1 MTIDFHTHCFPDSIA
16 GKAISK
22 LSAAAGSEPVADG
35 TVSGLINAGKAAGIS
50 LSVVCSIATNPHQE
64 HKVNCFAVSLNDRVP
79 EVAALGSLHPDSE
92 NTEDELCLLYT
103 SDAADEL

>member
-64 HKVNCFAVSLNDRVP
+64 HKVNCFAVSLNDGCRR
-79 EVAALGSLHPDSE
+79 SLPSARSIR
-92 NTEDELCLLYT
+92 TAKTRRMSLTT
-103 SDAADEL
+103 SRITT

>member
-35 TVSGLINAGKAAGIS
+35 TVSGLINAGKAAGI
-50 LSVVCSIATNPHQE
+50 
-64 HKVNCFAVSLNDRVP
+64 RR
-79 EVAALGSLHPDSE
+79 AAIEAL
-92 NTEDELCLLYT
+92 
-103 SDAADEL
+103 A